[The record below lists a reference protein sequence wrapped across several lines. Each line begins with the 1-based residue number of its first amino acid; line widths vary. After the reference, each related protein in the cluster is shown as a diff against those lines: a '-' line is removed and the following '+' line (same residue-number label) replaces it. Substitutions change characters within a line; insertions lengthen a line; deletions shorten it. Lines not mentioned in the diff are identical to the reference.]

1 MNMKRLLFIAAM
13 LLTMVTMAQAQNLN
27 GFFEKYA
34 DDERFA
40 YTKIG
45 KEMQTLTLEITTS
58 NKALAEAL
66 EKEIL
71 EVLKKDNFELEV
83 ASRDKTERSYI
94 YTRPGETKGPKET
107 VIINKDKNEINILW
121 TTAKDKKVM
130 FKMGE
135 LPEVPDLSNL
145 QSLDELKSQII
156 THEL

>member
-1 MNMKRLLFIAAM
+1 MKRLLFIAAM
-13 LLTMVTMAQAQNLN
+13 LLAMVTMAQAQNLH

-45 KEMQTLTLEITTS
+45 KEMQTLTLEITAS
-58 NKALAEAL
+58 NKALADAL

-71 EVLKKDNFELEV
+71 EILKKDNFELEV
-83 ASRDKTERSYI
+83 ASRDKAERSYI
-94 YTRPGETKGPKET
+94 YTRPTETKGPKET

-130 FKMGE
+130 LKMGE
-135 LPEVPDLSNL
+135 IPEIPDLSNL
-145 QSLDELKSQII
+145 QSLEELKNLATIR
-156 THEL
+156 EL